1 MPKKDNKTNAL
12 LIIALM
18 YKLYPIKSDLYID
31 SKLEQ
36 AQLVKQGLTKKASD
50 LVKEFNYKQKRKN
63 AQSKAANTKPAR
75 TITKVSRLPSF
86 CIVRC

>member
-1 MPKKDNKTNAL
+1 MH
-12 LIIALM
+12 
-18 YKLYPIKSDLYID
+18 KLHPMKSDLYVN

-63 AQSKAANTKPAR
+63 AQSKAANTKPTCA
-75 TITKVSRLPSF
+75 IMKVSRLPSF